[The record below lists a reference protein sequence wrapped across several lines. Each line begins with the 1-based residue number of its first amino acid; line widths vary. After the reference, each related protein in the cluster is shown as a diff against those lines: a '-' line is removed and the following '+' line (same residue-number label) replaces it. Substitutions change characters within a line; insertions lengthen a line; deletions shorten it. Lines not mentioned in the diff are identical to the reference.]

1 MISTMYF
8 YKHKDIFILTEAE
21 KAMWN
26 WEAKHAPDE
35 KPLTETVSGLMRRLS
50 RTEFGSWQKTA
61 GTSVSSSVG
70 VILNSIF
77 KVN

>member
-1 MISTMYF
+1 
-8 YKHKDIFILTEAE
+8 
-21 KAMWN
+21 MWN

-35 KPLTETVSGLMRRLS
+35 KPLTEMVSGLMRRLS

-61 GTSVSSSVG
+61 VTSVSSSVG

-77 KVN
+77 RVN

>member
-1 MISTMYF
+1 
-8 YKHKDIFILTEAE
+8 
-21 KAMWN
+21 MWN
-26 WEAKHAPDE
+26 WEAKHAPEE

-61 GTSVSSSVG
+61 VTSVSSSVG

-77 KVN
+77 RVN